1 MTHPSHTN
9 WHYAVPALHVQSTA
23 ESIAMS
29 HDSKIK
35 VVEESDMKN
44 ELEFTSKDECA
55 PQQIHVRGSG
65 PSLQPTYNAA
75 AGGNSWNFGSGGFCS
90 GGDMFT
96 IRVLPSADVAIKA
109 GDAERYLSITVDGEG
124 VPANHPTFTSSNPRG
139 NSLARITGFSVT
151 LTRFA
156 KMDDGS
162 GSGFTSLGFTVEV
175 NGCQTKFCFV
185 PGTYQIVV
193 MQTDEPQFLFR
204 VF

>member
-1 MTHPSHTN
+1 
-9 WHYAVPALHVQSTA
+9 
-23 ESIAMS
+23 
-29 HDSKIK
+29 
-35 VVEESDMKN
+35 MKN

-90 GGDMFT
+90 GGGEVKISHRIRLCYILFLDMFT

-139 NSLARITGFSVT
+139 NSLARITVSHLVPFVT
-151 LTRFA
+151 LT
-156 KMDDGS
+156 
-162 GSGFTSLGFTVEV
+162 LLTV
-175 NGCQTKFCFV
+175 T
-185 PGTYQIVV
+185 I
-193 MQTDEPQFLFR
+193 LFR
-204 VF
+204 DFQ